1 MPTAMILLPALISL
15 VLVGA
20 LWRTRGNTEW
30 FITLIIIGGFA
41 SLITGQY
48 LGFMPGAGV
57 AMAYLVSTGL
67 ITSYRSRQ
75 RLRK

>member
-1 MPTAMILLPALISL
+1 MSAAMILLPALISL

-30 FITLIIIGGFA
+30 FVTFMIVGGFA
-41 SLITGQY
+41 SLVTGQY

-57 AMAYLVSTGL
+57 ALGYLIAAGVILVSRHRGRPT
-67 ITSYRSRQ
+67 
-75 RLRK
+75 

>member
-30 FITLIIIGGFA
+30 FITLMIIGGFA
-41 SLITGQY
+41 SLIMGQY
-48 LGFMPGAGV
+48 LGFTPGAGV
-57 AMAYLVSTGL
+57 AMAFLVSAGL
-67 ITSYRSRQ
+67 IVTHTSRQ
-75 RLRK
+75 RLR

>member
-1 MPTAMILLPALISL
+1 MPTAMILLPALISI

>member
-1 MPTAMILLPALISL
+1 MPTAMILLPALISI

-67 ITSYRSRQ
+67 ITSYTSRQ